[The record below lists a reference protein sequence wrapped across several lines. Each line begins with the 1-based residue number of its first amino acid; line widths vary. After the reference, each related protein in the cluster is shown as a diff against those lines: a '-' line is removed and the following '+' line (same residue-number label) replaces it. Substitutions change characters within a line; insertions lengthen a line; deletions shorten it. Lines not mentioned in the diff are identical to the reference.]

1 MTRVWRDPE
10 ETRSSTGSPA
20 AISRVKNDSTA
31 TSRSPIRRLRASRPT
46 SFHRVGQP
54 PPVPE
59 APRRVL
65 SNDRHFD
72 LAYYLDDDSSSQQQ
86 SDSGRRRSRPSSF
99 LPPPLERDRPQSR
112 NGVSSSLP
120 SPPLDT
126 SEPVASSRIV
136 LLRTSQSSP
145 HPLSFAHRPVSPE
158 DGLGDRNRS
167 PSPITD
173 AWHVIGSTITPDDSL
188 PSADSSFASNGA
200 RTAFTRTDAQA
211 DALADALAED
221 SSSTVNEPQSYDRRA
236 VEALLYDFAMQTAE
250 GRAQIQ
256 LLRRMSPEDA
266 RWMRHHSSASQEN
279 GNDQDDNGD
288 EAPPQRPSHFD
299 TDIRERSRQ
308 VAASTMRYFGNTFDG
323 SSASQ
328 QIGRLRRVETP
339 PLSRSTSPSGSR
351 LFSNPAAR
359 RTETFLARRLRDAEQ
374 PTRNERL

>member
-1 MTRVWRDPE
+1 MGLPVWRDPE
-10 ETRSSTGSPA
+10 ETRSSSSDSPA

-31 TSRSPIRRLRASRPT
+31 LSRSPIRRLRASRPT
-46 SFHRVGQP
+46 SFYRVNQP

-59 APRRVL
+59 APRRNI
-65 SNDRHFD
+65 SSDRHFD

-145 HPLSFAHRPVSPE
+145 HPLSVAHRPVSSA

-167 PSPITD
+167 PSPITE
-173 AWHVIGSTITPDDSL
+173 AWHIIGSTITPDDSL
-188 PSADSSFASNGA
+188 PSSFASNGA
-200 RTAFTRTDAQA
+200 SSSFARTDTQEDTIAE
-211 DALADALAED
+211 ALAED
-221 SSSTVNEPQSYDRRA
+221 SSSTANEPHNYDRRA
-236 VEALLYDFAMQTAE
+236 IEALLYDFAMQTAE

-266 RWMRHHSSASQEN
+266 RWMRHHSSTSQEN
-279 GNDQDDNGD
+279 ENGDNEDDNGD
-288 EAPPQRPSHFD
+288 DAPPQRPSQFD

-308 VAASTMRYFGNTFDG
+308 VAASTMRFFGNTYDG
-323 SSASQ
+323 SSDRP

-351 LFSNPAAR
+351 LLPNPAAR
-359 RTETFLARRLRDAEQ
+359 RSVARMLNRDDEQ
-374 PTRNERL
+374 STHNERL